1 MDDLKKVVMLP
12 KDLKVELGRNVPFS
26 KNYILLKI
34 TTPNRK
40 GDKNPRRKK
49 IKTTNVSRQK
59 QILLYLVH
67 SNIPVRI
74 VGSIAIS
81 IIKVQIFIIPDI
93 NRRQYVFTSEVF
105 QYLRIDF

>member
-1 MDDLKKVVMLP
+1 MFFCGNVAKRFKSGAGQNYP
-12 KDLKVELGRNVPFS
+12 FQQELYLAERDNHA
-26 KNYILLKI
+26 
-34 TTPNRK
+34 NRK